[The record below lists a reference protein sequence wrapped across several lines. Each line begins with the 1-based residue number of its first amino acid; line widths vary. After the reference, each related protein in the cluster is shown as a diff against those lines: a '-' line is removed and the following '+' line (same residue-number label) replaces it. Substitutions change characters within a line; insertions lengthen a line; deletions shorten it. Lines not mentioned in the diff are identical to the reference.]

1 MSTKSILSAIGIA
14 VIVTAAAFFTVS
26 CQEAVPSQEA
36 PVSQENAPAETMAV
50 KPDLSVPPPG
60 SKATQEKWDS
70 FDEAKKKEAWAAYIE
85 ENPGETAGTSPVT
98 SEEPAAPQTA
108 EPAAPLSKSPMIS
121 VVVGELTRAPITLYY
136 YGLGELKAG
145 QEQRVSPLVPGIVA
159 SLYVGEG
166 DFVEEGDL
174 LFSLDDSDLVREIE
188 LVNEKWNAELDLA
201 QIRLKEALSDYESS
215 DSLYQRD
222 LITKAENDRA
232 KKAWEEARIAYEKV
246 RLAKTTELEKLRE
259 NLRTNIVASPGRG
272 YVSEITFTAGE
283 QVTSSD
289 FVEVVDIENLALSVR
304 VPENI
309 ITRIQTGNE
318 VFAKQ
323 ASGPEYSLKGTVTG
337 RGIVSDSNR
346 SYEVTARLDN
356 PDQRLLPGMLMEAQI
371 CVAQMTSNFIIPR
384 ESLIQDG
391 ADQYIYL
398 IKEDTAHRIPVTT
411 GQSRGGLVQVSGA
424 IEEGELLVLQG
435 QSYLREGMEVKI
447 IEIKEYLPERREL

>member
-1 MSTKSILSAIGIA
+1 MSTKRILSTIGLA
-14 VIVTAAAFFTVS
+14 ALVAAFTFFAVS
-26 CQEAVPSQEA
+26 CQEDV
-36 PVSQENAPAETMAV
+36 PAETV
-50 KPDLSVPPPG
+50 TVNPDLSIPPPG

-70 FDEAKKKEAWAAYIE
+70 FDEAKKKEAWAVYME
-85 ENPGETAGTSPVT
+85 ENPDGTAGTSPAAAEV
-98 SEEPAAPQTA
+98 SAAPQTA
-108 EPAAPLSKSPMIS
+108 EPAEPSSKSPMVS
-121 VVVGELTRAPITLYY
+121 VVVGALTRAPITLYY

-159 SLYVGEG
+159 SLYIGEG

-188 LVNEKWNAELDLA
+188 LVNEKWNAELELA
-201 QIRLKEALSDYESS
+201 QIRLNEALSNYESS

-222 LITKAENDRA
+222 LITKAENDSA

-259 NLRTNIVASPGRG
+259 NLRTNVVASPGRG

-283 QVTSSD
+283 QITSSD
-289 FVEVVDIENLALSVR
+289 FVEVVDIENLSLSIR

-309 ITRIQTGNE
+309 ITRIQTGSE
-318 VFAKQ
+318 VLAKQ

-337 RGIVSDSNR
+337 RGIISDINR

-371 CVAQMTSNFIIPR
+371 RIAQMTSNFIIPR

-391 ADQYIYL
+391 ADKFIYL
-398 IKEDTAHRIPVTT
+398 VKDNTARKIPVTT
-411 GQSRGGLVQVSGA
+411 GQSRGGLLQVSGA
-424 IEEGELLVLQG
+424 FEEGDLLVLQG
-435 QSYLREGMEVKI
+435 QSYLREGMGVKI
-447 IEIKEYLPERREL
+447 IATKEYLPERREL